1 MLTLYQ
7 KIACIIG
14 FSAIFLVVSSNI
26 LVNYEQTIQAKPGKD
41 NPGKGQGK
49 DNPGKGQG
57 KNKNDNARDN
67 QPKDEPKDEPNKIQV
82 ETDIYKGFA
91 FDTDG
96 NNVSKSFNFA
106 AAGDF
111 GCTSNTRKTVEN
123 MKKNDPELVL
133 PLGDLSYQKSANCW
147 FDMMSPLKEKLMI
160 TLGFHDVNDGK
171 AKLDQYFK
179 SFEMNKPYYSFDYDK
194 VHFLVM
200 ASESPF
206 ENGSAQ
212 YNFVKQDLEETTNK
226 KDVNWIIVTSYKPF
240 YSSPSKHT
248 GEKELRSV
256 YHPLFEKHGVDLV
269 LHAHNHN
276 YQRTYPISFNPD
288 DGSEPIVKHN
298 FTTGYNDHAGGTIFA
313 IVGTGGESFYPL
325 DGRASYMAAQLDRFG
340 FLNIEIDNG
349 NPHTLL
355 TGSFLDN
362 TGSEVRDYFT
372 IKKQIQTKDANFLP
386 NSNTE

>member
-26 LVNYEQTIQAKPGKD
+26 LVNYEQTIQAKQGKD

-49 DNPGKGQG
+49 DKPGKGQG

-67 QPKDEPKDEPNKIQV
+67 QPKVEPNKIQV
-82 ETDIYKGFA
+82 ETDIYNGFA

-147 FDMMSPLKEKLMI
+147 FDMMSPLKNKIFI
-160 TLGFHDVNDGK
+160 TLGYHDVNDGQ
-171 AKLDQYFK
+171 AKLDQFVK
-179 SFEMNKPYYSFDYDK
+179 SFELDKPYYSFDYGK

-206 ENGSAQ
+206 ANGSDQ

-276 YQRTYPISFNPD
+276 YQRTYPISFNPN

-298 FTTGYNDHAGGTIFA
+298 FTTDYNDHTVGTIFA

-325 DGRASYMAAQLDRFG
+325 DGTAPYMATQLDRFG

-362 TGSEVRDYFT
+362 TGSEIRDYFT
-372 IKKQIQTKDANFLP
+372 IKKQIQTKDANILP
-386 NSNTE
+386 NSETE

>member
-14 FSAIFLVVSSNI
+14 FSAIFLVLSSNI

-49 DNPGKGQG
+49 DKPGKGQG

-67 QPKDEPKDEPNKIQV
+67 QPKVEPNKIQV
-82 ETDIYKGFA
+82 ETDIYNGFA

-147 FDMMSPLKEKLMI
+147 FDIMSPLKNKIFI
-160 TLGFHDVNDGK
+160 TLGYHDVNDGQ
-171 AKLDQYFK
+171 AKLDQFVK
-179 SFEMNKPYYSFDYDK
+179 SFELDKPYYSFDYGK

-206 ENGSAQ
+206 ANGSDQ

-276 YQRTYPISFNPD
+276 YQRTYPISFNPN

-298 FTTGYNDHAGGTIFA
+298 FTTDYNDHTVGTIFA

-325 DGRASYMAAQLDRFG
+325 DGTAPYMATQLDRFG

-362 TGSEVRDYFT
+362 TGSEIRDYFT
-372 IKKQIQTKDANFLP
+372 IKKQIQTKDANILP
-386 NSNTE
+386 NSDTE

>member
-26 LVNYEQTIQAKPGKD
+26 LVNYEQTIQAKP
-41 NPGKGQGK
+41 GK

-147 FDMMSPLKEKLMI
+147 FDMMSPLKNKIFI
-160 TLGFHDVNDGK
+160 TLGYHDVNDGQ
-171 AKLDQYFK
+171 AKLDQFVK
-179 SFEMNKPYYSFDYDK
+179 SFELDKPYYSFDYGK

-206 ENGSAQ
+206 GNGSDQ
-212 YNFVKQDLEETTNK
+212 YNFVKQDLEETTDK

-276 YQRTYPISFNPD
+276 YQRTYPISFNQG

-298 FTTGYNDHAGGTIFA
+298 FTTDYNDHTGGTIFA

-325 DGRASYMAAQLDRFG
+325 DGTAPYMATQLDRFG
-340 FLNIEIDNG
+340 FLNIDISNG
-349 NPHTLL
+349 NPHTKL
-355 TGSFLDN
+355 TGTFFDN
-362 TGSEVRDYFT
+362 RGNEIKDHFT
-372 IKKQIQTKDANFLP
+372 IEKEIKK
-386 NSNTE
+386 

>member
-49 DNPGKGQG
+49 DKPGKGQG

-67 QPKDEPKDEPNKIQV
+67 QPKVEPNKIQV
-82 ETDIYKGFA
+82 ETDIYNGFA

-147 FDMMSPLKEKLMI
+147 FDMMSPLKNKIFI
-160 TLGFHDVNDGK
+160 TLGYHDVNDGQ
-171 AKLDQYFK
+171 AKLDQFVK
-179 SFEMNKPYYSFDYDK
+179 SFELDKPYYSFDYGK

-206 ENGSAQ
+206 ANGSDQ

-276 YQRTYPISFNPD
+276 YQRTYPISFNPN

-298 FTTGYNDHAGGTIFA
+298 FTTDYNDHTVGTIFA

-325 DGRASYMAAQLDRFG
+325 DGTAPYMATQLDRFG

-362 TGSEVRDYFT
+362 TGSEIRDYFT
-372 IKKQIQTKDANFLP
+372 IKKQIQTKDANILP
-386 NSNTE
+386 NSETE

>member
-1 MLTLYQ
+1 MLTLFHT
-7 KIACIIG
+7 IACIIG
-14 FSAIFLVVSSNI
+14 FSAIFLVVSSYI
-26 LVNYEQTIQAKPGKD
+26 LVNYEHTIQAKPGKD
-41 NPGKGQGK
+41 NPGKGHGK
-49 DNPGKGQG
+49 DNPGKGHG

-96 NNVSKSFNFA
+96 NNLTKGFNFV

-133 PLGDLSYQKSANCW
+133 SLGDLSYQKSANCW
-147 FDMMSPLKEKLMI
+147 FDIMSPLKNKIMI
-160 TLGFHDVNDGK
+160 TFGFHDVNDGK

-179 SFEMNKPYYSFDYDK
+179 SFEMNKPYYSFDYRK
-194 VHFLVM
+194 AHFIVM

-206 ENGSAQ
+206 QNGSDQ
-212 YNFVKQDLEETTNK
+212 YNFVKQDLEETSNNT
-226 KDVNWIIVTSYKPF
+226 DVNWIIVTSYKPF

-256 YHPLFEKHGVDLV
+256 YHPLFEKYGVDLV

-276 YQRTYPISFNPD
+276 YQRTYPITYNPA
-288 DGSEPIVKHN
+288 DGSEPIVKQN
-298 FTTGYNDHAGGTIFA
+298 FTTGYNDHTGGTIFA
-313 IVGTGGESFYPL
+313 IVGTGGESFYPFN
-325 DGRASYMAAQLDRFG
+325 GTKPYMATQFERFG

-349 NPHTLL
+349 NPDTTLI
-355 TGSFLDN
+355 GSFLDN
-362 TGSEVRDYFT
+362 TGSEIRDNFT
-372 IKKQIQTKDANFLP
+372 IKKQIQTKDANILP
-386 NSNTE
+386 ISKAK

>member
-7 KIACIIG
+7 KIVCIIG
-14 FSAIFLVVSSNI
+14 FSTIFLVVSSNI
-26 LVNYEQTIQAKPGKD
+26 LVNYEHTIQAKPGKD

-67 QPKDEPKDEPNKIQV
+67 QPKDEPKDEPKIQV

-147 FDMMSPLKEKLMI
+147 FDIMSPLKNKIFI
-160 TLGFHDVNDGK
+160 TLGYHDVNDGQ
-171 AKLDQYFK
+171 AKLDQFVK
-179 SFEMNKPYYSFDYDK
+179 SFELDKPYYSFDYGK

-200 ASESPF
+200 ASESPYG
-206 ENGSAQ
+206 NGSDQ
-212 YNFVKQDLEETTNK
+212 YNFVKQDLQETTNK

-256 YHPLFEKHGVDLV
+256 YHPLFEKYGVDLV

-276 YQRTYPISFNPD
+276 YQRTYPISFNPG

-298 FTTGYNDHAGGTIFA
+298 FTTDYNDHTVGTIFA

-325 DGRASYMAAQLDRFG
+325 DGTAPYMATQLDRFG

-349 NPHTLL
+349 NPHMLL

-362 TGSEVRDYFT
+362 SGSEIRDYFT
-372 IKKQIQTKDANFLP
+372 IKKQVQTKDANILP

>member
-26 LVNYEQTIQAKPGKD
+26 LVNYEQTIQAKPEKD
-41 NPGKGQGK
+41 KPGKGQGK
-49 DNPGKGQG
+49 DKPGKGQG

-67 QPKDEPKDEPNKIQV
+67 QPKVEPKVEPNKIQV

-147 FDMMSPLKEKLMI
+147 FDIMSPLKNKIFI
-160 TLGFHDVNDGK
+160 TLGFHDVNDGQ
-171 AKLDQYFK
+171 AKLDQFVK
-179 SFEMNKPYYSFDYDK
+179 SFELDKPYYSFDYGK

-206 ENGSAQ
+206 ANGSDQ
-212 YNFVKQDLEETTNK
+212 YKFVKQDLEETTNK

-256 YHPLFEKHGVDLV
+256 YHPLFEKYGVDLV

-276 YQRTYPISFNPD
+276 YQRTYPISFNPN

-298 FTTGYNDHAGGTIFA
+298 FTTDYNDHTVGTIFA
-313 IVGTGGESFYPL
+313 TIGTGGESFYPL
-325 DGRASYMAAQLDRFG
+325 DGTAPYMATQLDRFG

-362 TGSEVRDYFT
+362 TGSEIRDYFT
-372 IKKQIQTKDANFLP
+372 IKKQIQTKDANISP
-386 NSNTE
+386 NSETE

>member
-14 FSAIFLVVSSNI
+14 FSTIFLVISSNI

-41 NPGKGQGK
+41 KPGKGEGK
-49 DNPGKGQG
+49 DKPGKGEG
-57 KNKNDNARDN
+57 KRKNDNARDN
-67 QPKDEPKDEPNKIQV
+67 KPKVEPKVEPNKIQV
-82 ETDIYKGFA
+82 ETDIYEGFA

-96 NNVSKSFNFA
+96 KNVSKGFNFA

-147 FDMMSPLKEKLMI
+147 FDMMSPLKNKIFI
-160 TLGFHDVNDGK
+160 TLGFHDVNDGQ
-171 AKLDQYFK
+171 AKLDQFVK
-179 SFEMNKPYYSFDYDK
+179 SFELDKPYYSFDYGK

-206 ENGSAQ
+206 ANGSDQ

-256 YHPLFEKHGVDLV
+256 YHPLFEKYDVDLV

-276 YQRTYPISFNPD
+276 YQRTYPISFNPN

-298 FTTGYNDHAGGTIFA
+298 FTTDYNDHTVGTIFA

-325 DGRASYMAAQLDRFG
+325 DGTAPYMATQLDRFG
-340 FLNIEIDNG
+340 FLNIKIDNG

-362 TGSEVRDYFT
+362 TGSEIRDYFT

-386 NSNTE
+386 NSEIE